1 MITPT
6 YKQLERM
13 AKAKGYAWFTAPYDL
28 NFIGIRSN
36 AKHDDTFNDTIAVAY
51 KDADGNER
59 VFCAPFTCDPGIYY
73 LRNPMNARG
82 TAIIPEGQYR
92 SFWMLGK
99 HKGYVALVQRKA
111 IRVLRDND
119 KNDLLGGTLSV
130 HPELGGFN
138 FHRALENSITKTI
151 GKFTS
156 GCQVVQVPEDFNYII
171 SLVKLQVR
179 YVKSAFISY
188 TLINEKELHKWDN

>member
-1 MITPT
+1 MVNPT
-6 YKQLERM
+6 YKQLRNL
-13 AKAKGYAWFTAPYDL
+13 ASSKGYAWFTSPYDL

-73 LRNPMNARG
+73 LRNPMNASG
-82 TAIIPEGQYR
+82 TAIIPNGQYR
-92 SFWMLGK
+92 SLWILGK
-99 HKGYVALVQRKA
+99 HKGYVALVQRLPV
-111 IRVLRDND
+111 RVLRDND
-119 KNDLLGGTLSV
+119 KNDLLGGTISA

-151 GKFTS
+151 GKFS
-156 GCQVVQVPEDFNYII
+156 AGCQVVQVQEDFNYII
-171 SLVKLQVR
+171 SLVRLQVR
-179 YVKSAFISY
+179 YVKSAMISY
-188 TLINEKELHKWDN
+188 TLINERDIQCDN

>member
-6 YKQLERM
+6 YKQLKDI
-13 AKAKGYAWFTAPYDL
+13 AHKKGYVWFTNAYDL

-59 VFCAPFTCDPGIYY
+59 VFCAPFTCDPGTYY

-92 SFWMLGK
+92 SFWILGK

-119 KNDLLGGTLSV
+119 KNDLLGGTLSA

-138 FHRALENSITKTI
+138 FHRALENSIAKTI
-151 GKFTS
+151 GKFS
-156 GCQVVQVPEDFNYII
+156 AGCQVVQIPEDFAYII
-171 SLVKLQVR
+171 SLVRLQVK
-179 YVKSAFISY
+179 YVKSAIVSY
-188 TLINEKELHKWDN
+188 TLIKEADIK

>member
-6 YKQLERM
+6 YKQLKDI
-13 AKAKGYAWFTAPYDL
+13 AHKKGYVWFTNAYDL

-92 SFWMLGK
+92 SFWILGK

-119 KNDLLGGTLSV
+119 KNDLLGGTLSA

-138 FHRALENSITKTI
+138 FHRALENSIAKTI
-151 GKFTS
+151 GKFS
-156 GCQVVQVPEDFNYII
+156 AGCQVVQIPEDFAYII
-171 SLVKLQVR
+171 SLVRLQVK
-179 YVKSAFISY
+179 YVKSAIVSY
-188 TLINEKELHKWDN
+188 TLIKEADIK